1 MKLTDREKQSI
12 STLFVI
18 QDVKTKEYFWQYRI
32 DEGFNAN
39 ITEATTFNSEEKA
52 VKQMQE
58 EYLEDLFDTR
68 ILEVRK
74 FYGL

>member
-1 MKLTDREKQSI
+1 MTDLKSV
-12 STLFVI
+12 FVI

-32 DEGFNAN
+32 EEGFNAN
-39 ITEATTFNSEEKA
+39 ITEATTFNSEEDA

-74 FYGL
+74 FYEL

>member
-1 MKLTDREKQSI
+1 MKAI
-12 STLFVI
+12 YVI

-32 DEGFNAN
+32 EEGFNVN
-39 ITEATTFNSEEKA
+39 ISFSTTFNSEEEA

-58 EYLEDLFDTR
+58 KYLEDLFDTR

>member
-1 MKLTDREKQSI
+1 MKPI
-12 STLFVI
+12 FVI
-18 QDVKTKEYFWQYRI
+18 QDIKTKEYFWQYRI
-32 DEGFNAN
+32 EEGFNAK
-39 ITEATTFNSEEKA
+39 ITEATTFNSEEEA

>member
-1 MKLTDREKQSI
+1 MKPI
-12 STLFVI
+12 FVI

-32 DEGFNAN
+32 EEGFNAN
-39 ITEATTFNSEEKA
+39 IIEATTFNSEEEA

>member
-1 MKLTDREKQSI
+1 MTDLKSV
-12 STLFVI
+12 FVI

-32 DEGFNAN
+32 EEGFNAN
-39 ITEATTFNSEEKA
+39 ITEATTFNSEEDA

-74 FYGL
+74 FYGI

>member
-1 MKLTDREKQSI
+1 MKAI
-12 STLFVI
+12 YVI
-18 QDVKTKEYFWQYRI
+18 QDVKTKEYFWRYRI
-32 DEGFNAN
+32 EEGFNAN
-39 ITEATTFNSEEKA
+39 ITEANTFNSEEEA
-52 VKQMQE
+52 MIQMQE

>member
-1 MKLTDREKQSI
+1 MKAI
-12 STLFVI
+12 YVI

-32 DEGFNAN
+32 EEGFNAN
-39 ITEATTFNSEEKA
+39 ITEATTFNSEEEA

-58 EYLEDLFDTR
+58 QYLEDLFDTR